1 MFKKLNYHGVTMQN
15 ARDVLTPDALA
26 MLQVIAEAGS
36 FAAAA
41 RQLGLVPSALTYRVR
56 QIEDALDVLLF
67 DRSARQAKPTE
78 AGVELLREGG
88 RLLQDIDAVAH
99 RVRRVATGWEP
110 QLTISV
116 DGIISPHT
124 MLELVDAFY
133 AMAPPTRLKLR
144 DGIMTGTLEALTSG
158 RADLAIGV
166 SVPGASIAGLQQAP
180 LGDVLFIYVVAPH
193 HPLAT
198 VPEPI
203 TDATLLQHR
212 AVAVADSATRG
223 GATMGLLGGQDVLTV
238 DTMQA
243 KVRVQLR
250 GLGGGFCPS
259 PWCAPTWRPA
269 AWSLAR
275 WRAPS
280 ATCAC
285 TMPGAAPALP
295 HRAARCSGGWP
306 SCKAPPPAAHCW
318 KTTITSDPIKPPGRQ
333 RRV

>member
-1 MFKKLNYHGVTMQN
+1 MQN

-26 MLQVIAEAGS
+26 MLQVIAAAGS

-67 DRSARQAKPTE
+67 DRSARQARPTE
-78 AGVELLREGG
+78 AGRELLREGA
-88 RLLQDIDAVAH
+88 RLLEDIDAVAH

-110 QLTISV
+110 HLTISV

-133 AMAPPTRLKLR
+133 ALAAPTRLKLR

-166 SVPGASIAGLQQAP
+166 AVTSGSVAGIQQAA
-180 LGDVLFIYVVAPH
+180 LGDTLFIYVVAPH
-193 HPLAT
+193 HPLASM
-198 VPEPI
+198 PEPI
-203 TDATLLQHR
+203 TDAMLLQHR

-223 GATMGLLGGQDVLTV
+223 GLTMGLLGGQDVLTV

-243 KVRVQLR
+243 KLQVQLR
-250 GLGGGFCPS
+250 GLGGGFLPE
-259 PWCAPTWRPA
+259 PIVRPYLQA
-269 AWSLAR
+269 
-275 WRAPS
+275 
-280 ATCAC
+280 
-285 TMPGAAPALP
+285 
-295 HRAARCSGGWP
+295 
-306 SCKAPPPAAHCW
+306 
-318 KTTITSDPIKPPGRQ
+318 GRLVQ
-333 RRV
+333 RRVARPERNIPVHYAWGGPSFTAPGRALQWWLTQLQSKATRTALLENHHHF